1 MTREAGEERMIVRNG
16 VVEIKG
22 GELNGVDFQACH
34 ITLGPGAT
42 LTDCLIDGRCEVT
55 VAK

>member
-1 MTREAGEERMIVRNG
+1 MTCETGEERIIVRNG

-42 LTDCLIDGRCEVT
+42 LTDCLIDGGCEVT